1 MTEPR
6 SNLKETYTMGK
17 RMENIRKGLDIS
29 KKYRLEEAVAMVKKN
44 ASAKFDETIEVHM
57 KLGINV
63 KHSDQ
68 QVRSTVNLPHGTGK
82 TKRVSVIAKGEKIKE
97 AEAAGADRVGGPEL
111 IDTIFKGE
119 IDFDVLVITP
129 DMMKD
134 AARLGK
140 VLGPRGLMPNP
151 KSGTV
156 TFELERTVKELKA
169 GRIEFKA
176 DPQGIV
182 HVPAGKASFPEK
194 NLVENVQRVLEA
206 VVKVKPSS
214 AKGVY
219 VQSVYV
225 SSTMGPGVPVEF
237 AAKH

>member
-1 MTEPR
+1 
-6 SNLKETYTMGK
+6 MGK
-17 RMENIRKGLDIS
+17 RLENIKKGVDLS
-29 KKYRLEEAVAMVKKN
+29 KKYRVEEAVAIIKKN
-44 ASAKFDETIEVHM
+44 ASAKFDETVEVHM
-57 KLGINV
+57 KLGIDV

-82 TKRVSVIAKGEKIKE
+82 TKKVSVIAKGEKLKE
-97 AEAAGADRVGGPEL
+97 AEAAGADRVGGAEL

-134 AARLGK
+134 AAKLGK

-156 TFELERTVKELKA
+156 TFDLEKTVKELKA

-194 NLVENVQRVLEA
+194 NLADNVQSVIDA

-214 AKGVY
+214 SKGVY
-219 VQSVYV
+219 VQSVYL
-225 SSTMGPGVPVEF
+225 SSTMGPGIQVEL
-237 AAKH
+237 AAKA

>member
-1 MTEPR
+1 
-6 SNLKETYTMGK
+6 MGK
-17 RMENIRKGLDIS
+17 RIENVKKGLDLV
-29 KKYRLEEAVAMVKKN
+29 KKQKLDAAVAIVKKS
-44 ASAKFDETIEVHM
+44 ATAKFDETIEVHL
-57 KLGINV
+57 KLGIDV

-68 QVRSTVNLPHGTGK
+68 QVRSTVSLPHGTGK
-82 TKRVSVIAKGEKIKE
+82 TKKVAVIAKGEKIKE
-97 AEAAGADRVGGPEL
+97 AEAAGADLTGGMEL
-111 IDTIFKGE
+111 IDTIFKGT

-134 AARLGK
+134 AAKLGK
-140 VLGPRGLMPNP
+140 VLGPRGMMPNP

-156 TFELERTVKELKA
+156 TFDLAKTVKELKA

-182 HVPAGKASFPEK
+182 HAPAGKASFPEK
-194 NLVENVQRVLEA
+194 NLVENVQSIIDA

-214 AKGVY
+214 SKGVY

-225 SSTMGPGVPVEF
+225 SSTMGPGVPVDF
-237 AAKH
+237 DTKA